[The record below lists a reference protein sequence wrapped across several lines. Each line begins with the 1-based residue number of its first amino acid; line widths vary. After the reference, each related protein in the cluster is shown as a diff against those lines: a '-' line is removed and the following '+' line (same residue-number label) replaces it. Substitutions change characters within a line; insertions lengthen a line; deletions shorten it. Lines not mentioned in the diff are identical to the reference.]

1 MSFDQLTP
9 QAVLRD
15 GLSLIGRFVRGHPKA
30 FALSVTGSILFA
42 AAIIGSSLVIGW
54 VTDTVI
60 VPVLEDGVSSDGL
73 LIPAAAAIMGIAL
86 AKTIGIVAR
95 RSAAAWFTFKTRE
108 DTRNT
113 LVDRQLRLRMSWFN
127 ERTIGDLLAVA
138 DSDTDQSTSVL
149 HPLPYATG
157 VSVLLVGSLVMITVI
172 DVWLGLVSL
181 IGLVLIVAIN
191 LRGSWLTYW
200 LWEEV
205 QDNRGKVSGLAHES
219 FDGALTIKSL
229 GREDYVADRFQR
241 ASDTLRDGLIEVNSL
256 WRSYQAVVKAL
267 PQAVILVLLVVGVAR
282 IDSGALSTGDLVSVA
297 YLFTLLAFPVQ
308 FMGFMLWEM
317 AGSLAGWQRVRN
329 VVAADDLMPY
339 GSDLAR
345 ADRGA
350 APVEGKGVGFSYD
363 GRTPVLEDL
372 SLDLRPGTTLAV
384 VGPTG
389 SGKST
394 LTLLLARLWDP
405 DQGVITIDGNDL
417 RDFAVSELPR
427 EVAYVAQNAFLFDD
441 TVAGNITLGEPF
453 TQQEIDE
460 AVSLAAATD
469 FISELRDGFDT
480 DLGERGTTL
489 SGGQRQRIAL
499 ARALIRK
506 PRLLVMDDATSA
518 VDPSVEARILRSLQA
533 SDLPS
538 TIVLVAYRPSSIKL
552 ADEVVYLA
560 DRRIVAHGSHEEL
573 VETTSGYG
581 DLVQA
586 YEREASEG
594 RP

>member
-9 QAVLRD
+9 KAVLLD
-15 GLSLIGRFVRGHPKA
+15 GLSLIGRFVRGHPRVFA
-30 FALSVTGSILFA
+30 FSVFGSVLFA

-54 VTDTVI
+54 VTDTLI
-60 VPVLEDGVSSDGL
+60 VPVLDEGVSSEGL
-73 LIPAAAAIMGIAL
+73 LLPAAAAIMGIAI
-86 AKTIGIVAR
+86 AKTLGVVAR

-157 VSVLLVGSLVMITVI
+157 VSVLLVASLVMIALI
-172 DVWLGLVSL
+172 DVWLGLFSL
-181 IGLVLIVAIN
+181 IGLVLIVGIN

-205 QDNRGKVSGLAHES
+205 QENRGKVSGLAHES

-297 YLFTLLAFPVQ
+297 YLFTLLGFPVQ

-317 AGSLAGWQRVRN
+317 AGSLAGWQRVRR

-339 GSDLAR
+339 GSALAR
-345 ADRGA
+345 QDRGA
-350 APVEGKGVGFSYD
+350 APVEGRGVGFSYD
-363 GRTPVLEDL
+363 GRSPVLKDL

-384 VGPTG
+384 VGATG

-405 DQGVITIDGNDL
+405 DEGVITIDGSDL
-417 RDFAVSELPR
+417 REFAVSELPR

-453 TQQEIDE
+453 TQEEIEE
-460 AVSLAAATD
+460 AVNLAAATD
-469 FISELRDGFDT
+469 FIKQLPNGYDT

-518 VDPSVEARILRSLQA
+518 VDPSVEARILRQLQS

-560 DRRIVAHGSHEEL
+560 DHRIVAHGLHQDL
-573 VETTSGYG
+573 VESTSGYG

-586 YEREASEG
+586 YEREASGG

>member
-9 QAVLRD
+9 KAVLLD
-15 GLSLIGRFVRGHPKA
+15 GLSLIGRFVRGHPRVFA
-30 FALSVTGSILFA
+30 FSVFGSVLFA

-54 VTDTVI
+54 VTDTLI
-60 VPVLEDGVSSDGL
+60 VPVLDEGVSSEGL
-73 LIPAAAAIMGIAL
+73 LLPAAAAIMGIAI
-86 AKTIGIVAR
+86 AKTLGVVAR

-157 VSVLLVGSLVMITVI
+157 VSVLLVASLVMIALI
-172 DVWLGLVSL
+172 DVWLGLFSL
-181 IGLVLIVAIN
+181 IGLVLIVGIN

-205 QDNRGKVSGLAHES
+205 QENRGKVSGLAHES

-297 YLFTLLAFPVQ
+297 YLFTLLGFPVQ

-317 AGSLAGWQRVRN
+317 AGSLAGWQRVRR

-339 GSDLAR
+339 GSALAR
-345 ADRGA
+345 QDRGA
-350 APVEGKGVGFSYD
+350 APVEGRGVGFSYD
-363 GRTPVLEDL
+363 GRTPVLKDL

-384 VGPTG
+384 VGATG

-405 DQGVITIDGNDL
+405 DEGVITIDGSDL
-417 RDFAVSELPR
+417 REFAVSELPR

-453 TQQEIDE
+453 TQEEIEE
-460 AVSLAAATD
+460 AVNLAAATD
-469 FISELRDGFDT
+469 FIKQLPNGYDT

-518 VDPSVEARILRSLQA
+518 VDPSVEARILRQLQS

-560 DRRIVAHGSHEEL
+560 DHRIVAHGLHQDL
-573 VETTSGYG
+573 VESTSGYG

-586 YEREASEG
+586 YEREASGG

>member
-9 QAVLRD
+9 KAVLLD
-15 GLSLIGRFVRGHPKA
+15 GLSLIGRFVRGHPRVFA
-30 FALSVTGSILFA
+30 FSVFGSVLFA

-54 VTDTVI
+54 VTDTLI
-60 VPVLEDGVSSDGL
+60 VPVLDEGVSSEGL
-73 LIPAAAAIMGIAL
+73 LLPAAAAIMGIAI
-86 AKTIGIVAR
+86 AKTLGVVAR

-157 VSVLLVGSLVMITVI
+157 VSVLLVASLVMIALI
-172 DVWLGLVSL
+172 DIWLGLFSL
-181 IGLVLIVAIN
+181 IGLVLIVGIN

-205 QDNRGKVSGLAHES
+205 QENRGKVSGLAHES

-297 YLFTLLAFPVQ
+297 YLFTLLGFPVQ

-317 AGSLAGWQRVRN
+317 AGSLAGWQRVRR

-339 GSDLAR
+339 GSALAR
-345 ADRGA
+345 QDRGA
-350 APVEGKGVGFSYD
+350 APVEGRGVGFSYD
-363 GRTPVLEDL
+363 GRTPVLKDL

-384 VGPTG
+384 VGATG

-405 DQGVITIDGNDL
+405 DEGVITIDGSDL
-417 RDFAVSELPR
+417 REFAVSELPR

-453 TQQEIDE
+453 TQEEIEE
-460 AVSLAAATD
+460 AVNLAAATD
-469 FISELRDGFDT
+469 FIKQLPNGYDT

-518 VDPSVEARILRSLQA
+518 VDPSVEARILRQLQS

-560 DRRIVAHGSHEEL
+560 DHRIVAHGLHQDL
-573 VETTSGYG
+573 VESTSGYG

-586 YEREASEG
+586 YEREASGG

>member
-9 QAVLRD
+9 KAVLLD
-15 GLSLIGRFVRGHPKA
+15 GLSLIGRFVRGHPRVFA
-30 FALSVTGSILFA
+30 FSVFGSVLFA

-54 VTDTVI
+54 VTDTLI
-60 VPVLEDGVSSDGL
+60 VPVLDEGVSSEGL
-73 LIPAAAAIMGIAL
+73 LLPAAAAIMGIAI
-86 AKTIGIVAR
+86 AKTLGVVAR

-157 VSVLLVGSLVMITVI
+157 VSVLLVASLVMIALI
-172 DVWLGLVSL
+172 DVWLGLFSL
-181 IGLVLIVAIN
+181 IGLVLIVGIN

-205 QDNRGKVSGLAHES
+205 QENRGKVSGLAHES

-297 YLFTLLAFPVQ
+297 YLFTLLGFPVQ

-317 AGSLAGWQRVRN
+317 AGSLAGWQRVRR

-339 GSDLAR
+339 GSALAR
-345 ADRGA
+345 QDRGA
-350 APVEGKGVGFSYD
+350 APVEGRGVGFSYD
-363 GRTPVLEDL
+363 GRTPVLKDL

-405 DQGVITIDGNDL
+405 DEGVITIDGSDL
-417 RDFAVSELPR
+417 REFAVSELPR

-453 TQQEIDE
+453 TQEEIEE
-460 AVSLAAATD
+460 AVNLAAATD
-469 FISELRDGFDT
+469 FIKQLPNGYDT

-518 VDPSVEARILRSLQA
+518 VDPSVEARILRQLQS

-560 DRRIVAHGSHEEL
+560 DHRIVAHGLHQDL
-573 VETTSGYG
+573 VESTSGYG

-586 YEREASEG
+586 YEREASGG

>member
-30 FALSVTGSILFA
+30 FALSVAGSILFA

-54 VTDTVI
+54 VTDTLI
-60 VPVLEDGVSSDGL
+60 VPVLADGVSSDGL
-73 LIPAAAAIMGIAL
+73 LIPAAAAIMGIAF
-86 AKTIGIVAR
+86 AKTVGIVAR

-127 ERTIGDLLAVA
+127 ERTTGDLLAVA
-138 DSDTDQSTSVL
+138 DSDTDQATSVL

-181 IGLVLIVAIN
+181 IGLLLIVAIN

-229 GREDYVADRFQR
+229 GREDFVADRFRR

-317 AGSLAGWQRVRN
+317 AGSLAGWQRVRK

-339 GSDLAR
+339 GTALAR
-345 ADRGA
+345 RDRGA
-350 APVEGKGVGFSYD
+350 APVEGRGVGFSYD
-363 GRTPVLEDL
+363 RRTPVLQDL
-372 SLDLRPGTTLAV
+372 TLDLRPGTTLAV

-405 DQGVITIDGNDL
+405 DHGVITIDGSDL
-417 RDFAVSELPR
+417 REFAVSELPR

-453 TQQEIDE
+453 TQEEIDE
-460 AVSLAAATD
+460 AVSLAEATG

-518 VDPSVEARILRSLQA
+518 VDPSVEARILRSLQT

-560 DRRIVAHGSHEEL
+560 DRRIVAHGSHAEL
-573 VETTSGYG
+573 VRTTSGYS

-586 YEREASEG
+586 YEREALQG
-594 RP
+594 RS